1 MAAPHSTSLRAL
13 RLLSQQHSPT
23 PCLRRSLH
31 ITGSHSAPP
40 TKSKAATDRPSA
52 LYVSHSVTDLK
63 HECQRRAL
71 RAGGSKPEVCMLA
84 ILYSMHRDVQC

>member
-31 ITGSHSAPP
+31 ITGAHSAPP
-40 TKSKAATDRPSA
+40 TKSKATDRPSA

-71 RAGGSKPEVCMLA
+71 RAGGSKSEVCNA
-84 ILYSMHRDVQC
+84 CYIL